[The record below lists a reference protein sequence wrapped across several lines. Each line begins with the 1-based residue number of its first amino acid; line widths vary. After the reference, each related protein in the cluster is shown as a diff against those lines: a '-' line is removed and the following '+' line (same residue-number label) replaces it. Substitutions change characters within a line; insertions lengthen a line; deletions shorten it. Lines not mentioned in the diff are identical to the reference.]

1 MKKFTLINKHY
12 SILAFL
18 LFFASIFAQGQIT
31 PSDMVHPENYVIT
44 GSTSPDIVLPTGPL
58 ESVME
63 LPTQN
68 GTFLGWTRGYF
79 FTAPCDL
86 TITGLRVPEDASTA
100 SQNIEII
107 KFNSGPPPS
116 YSSSTNDFVSLGRWI
131 NVAGSNRIDC
141 TISIVAGDVIGIL
154 GDRGDIN
161 SYGTG
166 PYTTSIN
173 GNSVVLTRIGMQYP
187 LSTTIAQDIW
197 QESGGS
203 IGRIEMYYTAGS
215 AVPVSFWVIV
225 ASFLIVG
232 IFIVIRFVR
241 L

>member
-1 MKKFTLINKHY
+1 MKKFTLINKHFL
-12 SILAFL
+12 ILASL
-18 LFFASIFAQGQIT
+18 LFLVNLFAQGQIT
-31 PSDMVHPENYVIT
+31 PSDMVYTGNYVIT
-44 GSTSPDIVLPTGPL
+44 GSTSPDIVLPTGTL
-58 ESVME
+58 EFLME
-63 LPTQN
+63 LPPQN
-68 GTFLGWTRGYF
+68 ATFTNWTRGYF

-100 SQNIEII
+100 SQNIQII

-116 YSSSTNDFVSLGRWI
+116 FSATTNDFVSLGRWI
-131 NVAGSNRIDC
+131 NVTGSSRIDC
-141 TISIVAGDVIGIL
+141 AISIVSGDIIGIL
-154 GDRGDIN
+154 GDRGGIN

-166 PYTTSIN
+166 PYTASIN

-215 AVPVSFWVIV
+215 PVPVSFWVIV
-225 ASFLIVG
+225 ASFFIVG

-241 L
+241 H